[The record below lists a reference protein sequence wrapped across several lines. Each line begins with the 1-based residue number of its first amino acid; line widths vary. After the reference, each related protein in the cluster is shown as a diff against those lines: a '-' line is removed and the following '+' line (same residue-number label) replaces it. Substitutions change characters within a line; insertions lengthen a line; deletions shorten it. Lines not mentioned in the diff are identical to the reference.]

1 VDQLLA
7 VQFQEDMT
15 RLVQHCGR
23 RADNGRQTV
32 LVSATLTPKVPRRG
46 LHPRPPCAGLAHDA
60 LDAHLGASWVCC
72 PQLLKRCPAGERD
85 KPAPCSTHT

>member
-23 RADNGRQTV
+23 RADGGRQTV
-32 LVSATLTPKVPRRG
+32 LVSATLTPKVPRMG
-46 LHPRPPCAGLAHDA
+46 PSARPPRAGLA
-60 LDAHLGASWVCC
+60 
-72 PQLLKRCPAGERD
+72 PMMP
-85 KPAPCSTHT
+85 